1 MARIERIESF
11 TFAQQAVVKVT
22 DSDGAVGWGQ
32 TGCFKEAIT
41 TAVLHDIVAP
51 LALGRS
57 SSDPAALTDRVWNKA
72 YKFRGTF
79 LARALAGVDTALWDI
94 AGKRA
99 AKPVHALIG
108 PTRRPRIE
116 IYASRRTRSLEP
128 DAELDAVEADLA
140 ALGARAVKLQIGQR
154 MGGDGDA
161 LAGRTQALIPLAR
174 RRLGD
179 AISLSADAN
188 GGYSAEGAI
197 AVGRLLDAH
206 GYHHFEEPCPFDDI
220 EATKTVADA
229 LDLHVTGGEMD
240 NDVSKF
246 RQMIARRCVDVI
258 QCDVGYSGGFS
269 RALQVADM
277 AHAAGMAVMP
287 HSPNLSMLQIFTLH
301 LLTAHPAATERHEWR
316 AGQPEAW
323 QLGIYAP
330 LPVAKGGFVSAPDGP
345 GWGVEPDPAAL
356 ARAAHQLSAATA

>member
-1 MARIERIESF
+1 MAVIERIESF

-22 DSDGAVGWGQ
+22 ASDGAVGWGQ

-41 TAVLHDIVAP
+41 AAVLHEIVAP
-51 LALGRS
+51 LALGRDS
-57 SSDPAALTDRVWNKA
+57 ADPAALTERVWSKA

-79 LARALAGVDTALWDI
+79 LARALAGVDTALWDM

-99 AKPVHALIG
+99 GKPVHALLG
-108 PTRRPRIE
+108 PSLRPDIA
-116 IYASRRTRSLEP
+116 IYASRRTRSLAPE
-128 DAELDAVEADLA
+128 AEIDAVEADLA
-140 ALGARAVKLQIGQR
+140 ALGASAVKLQIGER

-161 LAGRTQALIPLAR
+161 LPGRTEALIPLAR

-179 AISLSADAN
+179 AVSLSADAN

-197 AVGRLLDAH
+197 RVGRLLDAS

-220 EATKTVADA
+220 EATKAVADA
-229 LDLHVTGGEMD
+229 LELHVTGGEMD

-258 QCDVGYSGGFS
+258 QCDVGYCGGFS
-269 RALQVADM
+269 RALQVADL
-277 AHAAGMAVMP
+277 AHAKGMAVMP
-287 HSPNLSMLQIFTLH
+287 HAPNLSMLQVFTLH

-316 AGQPEAW
+316 AGKPESW
-323 QLGIYAP
+323 QLEIYAP
-330 LPVAKGGFVSAPDGP
+330 LPVVRDGFVRAPDGP
-345 GWGVEPDPAAL
+345 GWGVEVNADAL
-356 ARAAHQLSAATA
+356 RRAVHAESRRGG